1 MKRVTRVA
9 SLVVGLQLLSAV
21 ALGQQS
27 YAAEEECRN
36 ELANV
41 VSEVGTRLKKRLQID
56 PRVRGC
62 VQGRIDVP
70 NMTYRD
76 LQALLALHGF
86 VDTMELDGIIQIV
99 PDAVARQQPL
109 RLIDERSRDV
119 GEFEMVMKVVDATP
133 LSASHL
139 VPILRP
145 LLSQYSHLVS
155 VTNTNTMIVVA
166 RYANVRAL
174 ETLLQAMKSQRL
186 VPLPVPE
193 RPRDDATRGANPPS
207 R

>member
-9 SLVVGLQLLSAV
+9 SLVAGLQLLSAA

-27 YAAEEECRN
+27 YASEEECRN

-139 VPILRP
+139 VPI
-145 LLSQYSHLVS
+145 YC
-155 VTNTNTMIVVA
+155 A
-166 RYANVRAL
+166 RYCHSTHIWSASR
-174 ETLLQAMKSQRL
+174 T
-186 VPLPVPE
+186 P
-193 RPRDDATRGANPPS
+193 TR
-207 R
+207 

>member
-1 MKRVTRVA
+1 MRKMVGVA
-9 SLVVGLQLLSAV
+9 SLVAGLQLLSAG
-21 ALGQQS
+21 ALGQQRET
-27 YAAEEECRN
+27 AAEECRN
-36 ELANV
+36 ELAKV
-41 VSEVGTRLKKRLQID
+41 VSEVGTRLQKRLQID

-62 VQGRIDVP
+62 VQGRLDVP
-70 NMTYRD
+70 SMTYRD

-119 GEFEMVMKVVDATP
+119 GEFEMVMKVVDTTP

-155 VTNTNTMIVVA
+155 ITHTNSMLVVA

-174 ETLLQAMKSQRL
+174 EYLLQALKSQPL
-186 VPLPVPE
+186 VALPVPD
-193 RPRDDATRGANPPS
+193 RPRDEPTRSVNPPS